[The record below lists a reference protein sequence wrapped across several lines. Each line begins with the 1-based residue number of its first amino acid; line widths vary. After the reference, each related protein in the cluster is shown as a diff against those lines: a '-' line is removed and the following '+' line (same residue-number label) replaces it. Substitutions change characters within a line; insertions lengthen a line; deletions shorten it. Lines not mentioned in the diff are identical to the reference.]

1 VTNDRSLRAPVEPKP
16 DPISIEYA
24 FNGLC
29 TMRNGE
35 PQSRWGA
42 AQLGIVLNIPA
53 LAAALFRL
61 VQGPAAPELY
71 MFLVGSL
78 FLVATNVFWR
88 AILKRRENFLENW
101 NEKLEELERKHGIE
115 GGIMIFSSTDY
126 LRMRAI
132 PQRIAVD
139 RIGMYRAVGSDSHR
153 GLCHGIHGPALN
165 RLPCGGISPRAGSS
179 DHA

>member
-1 VTNDRSLRAPVEPKP
+1 VTNDTSLRAPVEPKP

-35 PQSRWGA
+35 AQSRWGA

-78 FLVATNVFWR
+78 FLIATNVFWG
-88 AILKRRENFLENW
+88 AILKRRENFLEYW

-126 LRMRAI
+126 LRMRHAGVRFHSGLQWIALACILLWGAI
-132 PQRIAVD
+132 GTGAFA
-139 RIGMYRAVGSDSHR
+139 MAYMA
-153 GLCHGIHGPALN
+153 
-165 RLPCGGISPRAGSS
+165 PR
-179 DHA
+179 